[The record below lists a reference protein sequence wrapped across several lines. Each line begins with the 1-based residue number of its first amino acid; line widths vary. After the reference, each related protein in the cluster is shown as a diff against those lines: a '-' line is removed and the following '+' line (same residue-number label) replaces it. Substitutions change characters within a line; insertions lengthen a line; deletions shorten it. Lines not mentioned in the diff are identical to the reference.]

1 MSRSPG
7 PVPLPCPDRSLC
19 PWLLCPGCVGWT
31 SYGAARNSHP
41 EEQKDP
47 RGSRAARA
55 GGPRAALPCGADVF
69 SKAFCSQHLLGM
81 LRAEG
86 SPSSLAPHGTRGRC
100 AQLHGGARSSPG
112 AGRPPRVRLED
123 FHFKKGLNC
132 CSWSQSAL
140 SCAREQARESQGG
153 ILKAPAGL

>member
-1 MSRSPG
+1 MG
-7 PVPLPCPDRSLC
+7 VGQHVWEDQE
-19 PWLLCPGCVGWT
+19 LL
-31 SYGAARNSHP
+31 SHAVQMFLAKLSAP
-41 EEQKDP
+41 NTCWRCSGQ
-47 RGSRAARA
+47 RAA
-55 GGPRAALPCGADVF
+55 
-69 SKAFCSQHLLGM
+69 
-81 LRAEG
+81 
-86 SPSSLAPHGTRGRC
+86 LAPHGTRGRC